1 MADIYQLSAPS
12 ELLAG
17 MREAQRALGL
27 GEVVVIPTD
36 TVYGIAADA
45 FKPAA
50 VQALLDAKGRTRQS
64 PPPVLVGSVA
74 TIDALASEV
83 PEVIR
88 ELLAQYA
95 PGPLTVILPAQP
107 SLNWDLGET
116 HGTVAL
122 RVPNHPLT
130 LELLQST
137 GPLAVSS
144 ANKHGQPAPANVTD
158 AVAQLGED
166 VNVFLDAGEVGGA
179 PSTIL
184 DATGLTIRENPVPA
198 RIVRQGALSREAIA
212 EVLGE
217 FLEPEEMAS

>member
-1 MADIYQLSAPS
+1 MAEIYSLSAPS

-27 GEVVVIPTD
+27 GELVVIPTD

-45 FKPAA
+45 FKPSA
-50 VQALLDAKGRTRQS
+50 VAALLEAKGRTRQS

-83 PEVIR
+83 PDVIR
-88 ELLAQYA
+88 TLLAEYA
-95 PGPLTVILPAQP
+95 PGPLTVILPVQP

-116 HGTVAL
+116 NGTVAL

-144 ANKHGQPAPANVTD
+144 ANKHGQTAPATVQD

-166 VNVFLDAGEVGGA
+166 VKIFLDAGEVGGEA
-179 PSTIL
+179 STIL
-184 DATGLTIRENPVPA
+184 DATGLTVRDNPIPA
-198 RIVRQGALSREAIA
+198 RIVRHGALSRASIA
-212 EVLGE
+212 SVLGDL
-217 FLEPEEMAS
+217 LEPEDAAN

>member
-1 MADIYQLSAPS
+1 MAQIYTLSAPS

-17 MREAQRALGL
+17 MREAQRALSL

-74 TIDALASEV
+74 TIDALAAEV
-83 PEVIR
+83 PEIIR
-88 ELLAQYA
+88 TLLDKYA

-107 SLNWDLGET
+107 SLNWDLGDT

-122 RVPNHPLT
+122 RVPDHPLT
-130 LELLQST
+130 LELLQTT

-144 ANKHGQPAPANVTD
+144 ANKHGEPAPATIAEAVT
-158 AVAQLGED
+158 QLGED
-166 VNVFLDAGEVGGA
+166 VGIFLDAGEVSGE

-184 DATGLTIRENPVPA
+184 DATGLTVRDEPIPA

-212 EVLGE
+212 EVLGDL
-217 FLEPEEMAS
+217 LEPEEAAK